1 MESSGSSVKAAEPPS
16 HRWSQAIGTFIAIST
31 LIIPTLIIASYAS
44 PDGLELQPT
53 PTTRSTPSDSSPPSW
68 LAWLERSP

>member
-1 MESSGSSVKAAEPPS
+1 MESSGSSAKAAEPPS
-16 HRWSQAIGTFIAIST
+16 HRWSQVIGTFIAIST

-44 PDGLELQPT
+44 PDGLERQRT
-53 PTTRSTPSDSSPPSW
+53 TTTRSTRPDAAPPPW